1 MQHRTIAAILLCIG
15 LVATQPPLGLV
26 IWDGLPLGYLFTL
39 GLMFCVIGMA
49 GELKRELR
57 QNAEAE
63 EEISLAP

>member
-1 MQHRTIAAILLCIG
+1 MQHATIAAILLSIA

-39 GLMFCVIGMA
+39 GLMFLVIGMV

-57 QNAEAE
+57 QDAKAKK
-63 EEISLAP
+63 EISLA